1 MLALKRKGKVKSR
14 LLILVLFIPSI
25 IFAQDSVSA
34 TAKNNLTYAWMTEIS
49 SNSEMRIEMMDL
61 MIQKTSGNEE
71 EMMKIVRPILR
82 NKEMNEM
89 IMTANYEKTKNDI
102 ISVEPRGIMN
112 DDCTAGKGL
121 NTEQNLNK

>member
-1 MLALKRKGKVKSR
+1 MKSI
-14 LLILVLFIPSI
+14 LVILVLFIPSLI
-25 IFAQDSVSA
+25 VAQDSVSA
-34 TAKNNLTYAWMTEIS
+34 TAKNEQTYAWMAEIS

-89 IMTANYEKTKNDI
+89 IMAANYEKTKNDI
-102 ISVEPRGIMN
+102 ISVEPRGIMK
-112 DDCTAGKGL
+112 DDSPASKGL
-121 NTEQNLNK
+121 NTEPNLKK